1 MCVMKYK
8 VDKDE
13 VEEAAGSVER
23 ELASQSRCRRQRRG
37 RGSGRMAG
45 GRGRGA

>member
-23 ELASQSRCRRQRRG
+23 ELASQRRCRRLGKQRRACD
-37 RGSGRMAG
+37 SFN
-45 GRGRGA
+45 